1 MIKYTR
7 LFITFLLAVIVLQAR
22 SQSTATTSSPY
33 SRFGIGDISNQLL
46 PQNIGMGGIATATN
60 TIGGYNSINVINP
73 ASYGKITFTTID
85 VGLSST
91 VLTLNAN
98 HSDGS
103 GPYPTERDANFAL
116 SHIAFAFPVTKHSA
130 LSFGLMPYSQLGYSY
145 KTVKT
150 GFGTSPTPAGSPK
163 VDTNAVDYIYSGEGS
178 LSKAYLGYGIN
189 IGKHLLIGANVSYIF
204 GNLKQDQSTEIPSLY
219 GTLNSRIEQDNHI
232 RGLNYDYGVQYSID
246 FSDKKRLI
254 LGYSASANSKL
265 NVKSTYIVSQY
276 TRDASGN
283 ENVPTDSL
291 VNNQSPNGKLQ
302 LPQINHFGIVFQ
314 RDDKFLIGADYTMG
328 KWSDLSI
335 AGVNQ
340 GLQDS
345 KMFNIGGQITPNVN
359 ALSNFWALMDYR
371 LGAIYEQTYINT
383 GNVNIKR
390 YAATFGLG
398 IPLPHDRASSAF
410 YKINFSAEV
419 GQRGTLTNGLVK
431 ENYVNFHLGFT
442 LNDRW
447 FQRYKFE

>member
-33 SRFGIGDISNQLL
+33 SSFGLGDISNQLL

-85 VGLSST
+85 AGLSSN
-91 VLTLNAN
+91 VLTLSKNGMPN
-98 HSDGS
+98 
-103 GPYPTERDANFAL
+103 ERDANFKL

-130 LSFGLMPYSQLGYSY
+130 LSFGLMPYSELGYSY
-145 KTVKT
+145 KTVR
-150 GFGTSPTPAGSPK
+150 SNPTPVSA
-163 VDTNAVDYIYSGEGS
+163 VDTNVVNDIYSGEGG
-178 LSKAYLGYGIN
+178 LSKAYLGYGFG

-204 GNLKQDQSTEIPSLY
+204 GNLKQDQSTEIPLLY
-219 GTLNSRIEQDNHI
+219 GTLDSRIEQDNHI

-246 FSDKKRLI
+246 FSDKKHLT

-283 ENVPTDSL
+283 ENVPADSL
-291 VNNQSPNGKLQ
+291 VNTQSPSGKIQ

-314 RDDKFLIGADYTMG
+314 RDDKFMIGADYTMG

-419 GQRGTLTNGLVK
+419 GQRGTLTNGLIK